1 MFVLH
6 VSGWVFVFG
15 GFFPP
20 SIWLYVFY
28 LSVCLTKFKFS
39 PVHSL
44 LA

>member
-1 MFVLH
+1 MFVLL
-6 VSGWVFVFG
+6 VSGWVF
-15 GFFPP
+15 FFPP
-20 SIWLYVFY
+20 EFFLRLYVFY